1 VHRTRDG
8 QAHVR
13 YSVVGRSGGQVTL
26 CAVCTVHKETRSVE
40 FLVWPQNQGRQV
52 SLFGPQNRQLWFGD
66 LCLKITTTVSW
77 FGPKNKR
84 ASVCRLRH
92 KNDGKRLARNTRQDL
107 AACFT

>member
-40 FLVWPQNQGRQV
+40 FLVWPQNW
-52 SLFGPQNRQLWFGD
+52 QLWFGD